1 MLTIESEPKG
11 SRIIR
16 YEATTSL
23 LNTILL
29 ALQRPIEDESW
40 WKIRTDIVFLCLL
53 EMTTFITEK
62 SLDGT
67 RDEHLIFGSV
77 ELAVP
82 HVRDM
87 AVAMVRGDR
96 PGAIHAG
103 TRVFERL
110 IPFQPYWVAPVGR
123 DDSGNRTGQS

>member
-1 MLTIESEPKG
+1 MFTVESQHKG
-11 SRIIR
+11 SHIIR

-29 ALQRPIEDESW
+29 ALQKPIEDESW

-53 EMTTFITEK
+53 EMTTFVTEH
-62 SLDGT
+62 SVSGI
-67 RDEHLIFGSV
+67 REEHLILWSV

-96 PGAIHAG
+96 PGAVHAG
-103 TRVFERL
+103 TRAFERL